1 MTIQTRPWNLWI
13 LLKHNV
19 NTKEETLQIANIDI
33 DIVRKD
39 IKNMHLAV
47 YPPHGR
53 IRLSVPTNTDEEVL
67 RLFAISKL
75 GWIKKH
81 VKTFKEQPRE
91 TIRTYVP
98 GESHYFM
105 GKRYVL
111 NIIEHH
117 GYNRVE
123 QRGIKYIDLYVKEGA
138 SKEEKG
144 KVMKEWYRKQLKE
157 QLPDIISKWE
167 KVIGVQAEDWGVRQ
181 MKTKWGACNIEA
193 KRIWLNL
200 ELAKKPLICLEYIV
214 VHELVHL
221 LERHHNE
228 RFIHHMDTFMPKWR
242 LHRDQLN
249 SLPVVHND
257 WGY

>member
-1 MTIQTRPWNLWI
+1 M
-13 LLKHNV
+13 K
-19 NTKEETLQIANIDI
+19 IANVEI

-47 YPPHGR
+47 YPPNGK
-53 IRLSVPTNTDEEVL
+53 IRLSVPSKTDEEVL

-81 VKTFKEQPRE
+81 VKNFQAQPRE
-91 TIRTYVP
+91 SIRTYVS
-98 GESHYFM
+98 GESHYFQ
-105 GKRYVL
+105 GKRYIL
-111 NIIEHH
+111 NVIEHQ
-117 GYNRVE
+117 GKSKVSI
-123 QRGIKYIDLYVKEGA
+123 RGTKCLDLYVRRGSTREDKA
-138 SKEEKG
+138 
-144 KVMKEWYRKQLKE
+144 KVLKEWYRRKLKK

-167 KVIGVQAEDWGVRQ
+167 KEIGVKASDWGVRQ
-181 MKTKWGACNIEA
+181 MKTKWGACNIEE

-200 ELAKKPLICLEYIV
+200 ELSKKPTICLEYIV

-221 LERHHNE
+221 LERHHND
-228 RFIHHMDTFMPKWR
+228 RFIQYMDTFMPKWR
-242 LHRDQLN
+242 LYRNQLN